1 MKQLVIT
8 TLFTFF
14 AAVSFAQQ
22 GTVTATV
29 VDADS
34 NQGIAG
40 AVVEVAPAQAPD
52 PKIFYTTG

>member
-8 TLFTFF
+8 TLLTSS

-22 GTVTATV
+22 VTVTATV

-52 PKIFYTTG
+52 RK